1 MKERPLDR
9 SLGVGGWGL
18 EDREEGM
25 GQEEGEGG
33 DDSVGLSLENASL
46 LQEEQTSVSSLKSS
60 QLGPEAQ
67 GSQTVRL

>member
-18 EDREEGM
+18 EDREEGI
-25 GQEEGEGG
+25 GREEGEGG
-33 DDSVGLSLENASL
+33 EDSVGLSAENASH

-60 QLGPEAQ
+60 QLGPLRPR
-67 GSQTVRL
+67 GVKR